1 MYNNCEVL
9 VVFIFW
15 WFDVVYKL
23 IKVLKIIYKLNVLV
37 WIWLS
42 ILIVFNI
49 IDFMDG
55 YDLFNLFE
63 WIIYKFISELVL
75 FCIVF

>member
-1 MYNNCEVL
+1 MYDNCEVL

>member
-1 MYNNCEVL
+1 MYDNCEVL

-15 WFDVVYKL
+15 WFEVVYKL

-75 FCIVF
+75 FCIGF